1 MPRDYKLSG
10 FVKLHWYALRKLSR
24 ELKVANREKK
34 KFHPRKLDALKAIHN
49 FLKREKKKKDFDT
62 RKGPISYTKYL
73 LFQLIKNAKFRPN
86 EVTFPKQWHQIVF

>member
-10 FVKLHWYALRKLSR
+10 FVKLHWYALMKLSK

-62 RKGPISYTKYL
+62 RKGSTSYFLYH
-73 LFQLIKNAKFRPN
+73 LIKNSKFSC
-86 EVTFPKQWHQIVF
+86 